1 MVKNGRKL
9 AGAIRSLISGRGLQL
24 ECARVLDEALL
35 MPVLM
40 YGSKT
45 MIWKENERSGLG
57 CTYEH
62 LQRFSGHQENE

>member
-1 MVKNGRKL
+1 MKNGRKL

-40 YGSKT
+40 YG
-45 MIWKENERSGLG
+45 NESDMKREGVV
-57 CTYEH
+57 
-62 LQRFSGHQENE
+62 